1 MKFDLVIREGT
12 VASPTGCV
20 QADIGISDG
29 KIVALADRIDRREAD
44 AAEVV
49 NAAGKLVLPGVIDA
63 HTHMEHGSGS
73 DVTVDDFE
81 NGSKAAAAGGVT
93 TFMDF
98 VIQKEGRSIAE
109 SFALRNGSASR
120 KSVIDYSFHIA
131 LMDVNEDIIAE
142 IPSAVRDI
150 SSSFKVFMT
159 YRKLGFMLDD
169 DTLLR
174 VMDVAGGCGGMVIV
188 HAENDAMVEHLTDKC
203 LRENKLA
210 PIYHA
215 ESRPNVVEAEAVHR
229 VIQFSRVTGCPVFV
243 FHVSSR
249 EAMHHV
255 REARSQG
262 LPIQAETNP
271 HYLLLNRDRY
281 EGPQGE
287 NFIMTPPLRSLGD
300 SDELWVALR
309 SGVLQTLSTDH
320 CPYHKRHKAG
330 GKTDFTNVSP
340 GIPGIELLLPLIY
353 SEGVRKGR
361 ISIERMVQLLCSEP
375 ARIFGLAPAKGSIQ
389 IGADADIA
397 ILNPEEQWTVDPQT
411 LLMNSDYSPFEGFSL
426 TGKVEATLS
435 RGRVVFRDGRILAEP
450 GSGRYLYR

>member
-1 MKFDLVIREGT
+1 MKLDLVIREGT
-12 VASPTGCV
+12 VASSNGCFR
-20 QADIGISDG
+20 ADIGISDG
-29 KIVALADRIDRREAD
+29 KIVALAERIEEES
-44 AAEVV
+44 AEVL
-49 NAAGKLVLPGVIDA
+49 NAAGKLLLPGVIDV

-142 IPSAVRDI
+142 IPSAIRDI

-169 DTLLR
+169 DTMLR
-174 VMDVAGGCGGMVIV
+174 IMDVVGHSGGMVIV
-188 HAENDAMVEHLTDKC
+188 HAENDAMVEYLTDKC
-203 LRENKLA
+203 LRENKRT

-215 ESRPNVVEAEAVHR
+215 ESRPNVVEAEAVNR
-229 VIQFSRVTGCPVFV
+229 VIQFSRVTGCPLFV

-262 LPIQAETNP
+262 LEIQAETNP

-281 EGPQGE
+281 EGPDGQ
-287 NFIMTPPLRSLGD
+287 NFIMTPPLRSVSD
-300 SDELWVALR
+300 SEELWVAVR
-309 SGVLQTLSTDH
+309 TGVLQLLSTDH
-320 CPYHKRHKAG
+320 CPYHKRHKVG

-340 GIPGIELLLPLIY
+340 GIPGIELLLPLVY
-353 SEGVRKGR
+353 SEGVRGGR
-361 ISIERMVQLLCSEP
+361 ISIERMVQLLSSEP
-375 ARIFGLAPAKGSIQ
+375 ARVFGLGPAKGSIS
-389 IGADADIA
+389 IGADADVVVF
-397 ILNPEEQWTVDPQT
+397 NPEEQWTVDSAS
-411 LLMNSDYSPFEGFSL
+411 LFMNSDYSPFEGFSL
-426 TGKVEATLS
+426 TGKVETTIS
-435 RGRVVFRDGRILAEP
+435 RGRVVFRDGKILAKP

>member
-1 MKFDLVIREGT
+1 MKYDLVIRGGT
-12 VASPTGCV
+12 VASSIGCFR
-20 QADIGISDG
+20 ADVGITHG
-29 KIVALADRIDRREAD
+29 KIAALADRIDAES
-44 AAEVV
+44 AEVLK
-49 NAAGKLVLPGVIDA
+49 ADGKLVLPGVIDV

-109 SFALRNGSASR
+109 SFALRNASASR

-131 LMDVNEDIIAE
+131 LMDVNEEIIAE
-142 IPSAVRDI
+142 IPTAVREI

-174 VMDVAGGCGGMVIV
+174 VMDTVGNCGGMVIV
-188 HAENDAMVEHLTDKC
+188 HAENDAMVEYLTEKH
-203 LRENKLA
+203 LRENKRA

-215 ESRPNVVEAEAVHR
+215 ESRPNLVEAEAVNR
-229 VIQFSRVTGCPVFV
+229 VIQFSTVTGCPVFV

-255 REARSQG
+255 REARSRG
-262 LPIQAETNP
+262 LKIQAETNP
-271 HYLLLNRDRY
+271 HYLLLNSDRY
-281 EGPQGE
+281 EGPEGQ
-287 NFIMTPPLRSLGD
+287 NYIMTPPLRSVRD
-300 SDELWVALR
+300 SEELWLAVR
-309 SGVLQTLSTDH
+309 TGVLQLLSTDH

-361 ISIERMVQLLCSEP
+361 ISIERMVQVLSAEP
-375 ARIFGLAPAKGSIQ
+375 ARVFGLQPAKGAIS
-389 IGADADIA
+389 IGADAD
-397 ILNPEEQWTVDPQT
+397 LVLLDPEEQWTVDPQS
-411 LLMNSDYSPFEGFSL
+411 LFMSSDYSPFEGLTL
-426 TGKVEATLS
+426 TGKVEKTLS
-435 RGRVVFRDGRILAEP
+435 RGRVVFSHGEILVEP
-450 GSGRYLYR
+450 GTGRYLFR